1 MPLPELPLD
10 RIADLCREYGVTE
23 LAVFGSVARGEAT
36 PDSDIDFL
44 YVLSDPSI
52 GMRFFEFRYRLADL
66 LDRDA
71 DDIDLVPKNYLHWVI
86 RDRVL
91 TEAQQVYA
99 DAA

>member
-10 RIADLCREYGVTE
+10 LIAALCREYGVTE
-23 LAVFGSVARGEAT
+23 LAIFGSVARGEAT

-66 LDRDA
+66 LGRDA
-71 DDIDLVPKNYLHWVI
+71 DEVDLVPKNYLHRVI

-91 TEAQQVYA
+91 DEARPVYA
-99 DAA
+99 AA

>member
-1 MPLPELPLD
+1 MPTDLPLD

-23 LAVFGSVARGEAT
+23 LAIFGSVARGEAT
-36 PDSDIDFL
+36 ADSDIDFL

-66 LDRDA
+66 LGRDA
-71 DDIDLVPKNYLHWVI
+71 DDVDLVPKNYLHRVI

-91 TEAQQVYA
+91 AEARPVYA
-99 DAA
+99 AA